1 MIPRNRPPITLL
13 NLISRIE
20 LDTHLIK
27 KHPEHKEMLERR
39 IQRNK
44 ELIVK
49 CVLQCKNEYILEQ
62 ITLKEEGIKCQR
74 NSQSDQ
80 SEKKK

>member
-20 LDTHLIK
+20 LDTRLLK

-39 IQRNK
+39 IRRNK
-44 ELIVK
+44 ELIVQ
-49 CVLQCKNEYILEQ
+49 CVLQCNNEYILKQ
-62 ITLKEEGIKCQR
+62 ITLKEER
-74 NSQSDQ
+74 
-80 SEKKK
+80 